1 MSDSLFDLGGLDGSD
16 LTDLE
21 FAKYCMLE
29 EANCTLNS
37 ANIGDLSILY
47 INIVSLPCN
56 MDKLINFLSKFDKKP
71 DLIALSE
78 TKITEKRNTN
88 YHPHIENYTFFG
100 IKSKSCFGSVGI
112 FARNEFTCKKRNDLN
127 CSEEGLYETLW
138 LDISSSDIN
147 SPKTTIGVVYRHTGE
162 ATIPHFTTRMENII
176 NKLIREK
183 ANYYIF
189 GDYNINL
196 IKTDDV
202 YNISEFVNT
211 MHSLNSINFINSPT
225 WFPRGNQPGNPSILD
240 HFWTNQ
246 PARIKKVDLI
256 IDPIS
261 DHRPT
266 LCVFKMNKKITP
278 LPSKNIY
285 VRDMKNFDHDAF
297 NVSLS
302 NFEPSSSNIDQCFSQ
317 LQAHISNCIEKHA
330 PLRKRTRKEMRF
342 VNKPWISES
351 IQISINNKNNLYAFL
366 QKHDN
371 PILKRKYNK
380 KKKLLKKV
388 IFAARCRFFERRF
401 AQYQNNSKKIWG
413 IINDITCRKN
423 RDRKTIL
430 SLKLENGST
439 TDDPKTI
446 ANILNEFFC

>member
-1 MSDSLFDLGGLDGSD
+1 MSDRLFDLGGLDGSD

-176 NKLIREK
+176 NKLIRE
-183 ANYYIF
+183 
-189 GDYNINL
+189 
-196 IKTDDV
+196 
-202 YNISEFVNT
+202 
-211 MHSLNSINFINSPT
+211 
-225 WFPRGNQPGNPSILD
+225 
-240 HFWTNQ
+240 
-246 PARIKKVDLI
+246 
-256 IDPIS
+256 
-261 DHRPT
+261 
-266 LCVFKMNKKITP
+266 
-278 LPSKNIY
+278 
-285 VRDMKNFDHDAF
+285 
-297 NVSLS
+297 
-302 NFEPSSSNIDQCFSQ
+302 
-317 LQAHISNCIEKHA
+317 
-330 PLRKRTRKEMRF
+330 
-342 VNKPWISES
+342 
-351 IQISINNKNNLYAFL
+351 
-366 QKHDN
+366 
-371 PILKRKYNK
+371 
-380 KKKLLKKV
+380 
-388 IFAARCRFFERRF
+388 
-401 AQYQNNSKKIWG
+401 
-413 IINDITCRKN
+413 
-423 RDRKTIL
+423 
-430 SLKLENGST
+430 
-439 TDDPKTI
+439 
-446 ANILNEFFC
+446 